1 MLRPVFYAQYGK
13 IKKIKKEGNLSMEES
28 LIAKTAQREKLTP
41 KQVKVVVEF
50 LQEGATVP
58 FIARYRKEA
67 TGRLDEVQIRQIQD
81 TYQKEAQLA
90 KRKEAVINLIDDEG
104 KLTGKLKE
112 ALLKAASLQEVEDLY
127 LPYKKKRQTKA
138 QKAKAAGLS
147 PLAMAIM
154 QQAEDIEFGRVQSD
168 LAQKTG
174 LKPADILDG
183 AKEIV
188 AEQVSDSAALRS
200 WLRKHIWR
208 VGVLS
213 SKVKKDAQDELA
225 VYQGYYDFSQ
235 KISRLAGHQILALNR
250 GEKQGILRISI
261 DNNDDFVLQYLGHIL
276 KVQNTGKL
284 SSQALVEAYTKAYKK
299 SVLPAVQREVRAE
312 LTQQASTEAINVFGE
327 NLYHLLMQTPL
338 KGKVV
343 LGFDPGL
350 RTGCKLAVVDKT
362 GKFLEKAI
370 INPHAKGDKARAEAK
385 KVLASLVKEYNVDII
400 AIGNGTASRESEQ
413 FVADLIKEANLA
425 CSYVIVSE
433 AGASVYSAS
442 EEARKEFGN
451 LQVEERSAISI
462 ARRLQDPLAELI
474 KIDPQSIGVGQYQH
488 DLPQKQLTEKLD
500 AVIETG
506 VNQVGVNLNTA
517 STALLT
523 HISGLNAT
531 IAQNIVAYRDEHGS
545 YQKRSQLKKVPRL
558 GPKAYE
564 QAAGF
569 LRIVDGDDIFD
580 NTDIHPESYAL
591 AKKILD
597 FVGLSKKDLG
607 TIKVKKTFDQYS
619 TAALAQ
625 KFASGEETVADIIKS
640 FEKPG
645 RDLRDNFQA
654 PLLRTDVLKMED
666 LKAGMKLQGTVR
678 NVVAFGAFVDIGVKH
693 DGLVHLSKMAH
704 KFVNNP
710 SEIVAVGD
718 IVDVWVESVDL
729 KRQRIQLTMLDPK

>member
-1 MLRPVFYAQYGK
+1 
-13 IKKIKKEGNLSMEES
+13 MEES

-147 PLAMAIM
+147 PLATAIM

-362 GKFLEKAI
+362 GKFLGKAI

>member
-147 PLAMAIM
+147 PLATAIM

-362 GKFLEKAI
+362 GKFLGKAI

>member
-28 LIAKTAQREKLTP
+28 LIAKTAQKEELTP

-147 PLAMAIM
+147 PLATAIM
-154 QQAEDIEFGRVQSD
+154 QQAEDVEFGRVQSD

-183 AKEIV
+183 AKDIV

-362 GKFLEKAI
+362 GKFLGKAI

-591 AKKILD
+591 SKKILD

>member
-1 MLRPVFYAQYGK
+1 
-13 IKKIKKEGNLSMEES
+13 MEES

-147 PLAMAIM
+147 PLATAIM

-327 NLYHLLMQTPL
+327 NLYHLLMQL
-338 KGKVV
+338 KNIT
-343 LGFDPGL
+343 LILSQLATGL
-350 RTGCKLAVVDKT
+350 LAVSP
-362 GKFLEKAI
+362 
-370 INPHAKGDKARAEAK
+370 N
-385 KVLASLVKEYNVDII
+385 
-400 AIGNGTASRESEQ
+400 
-413 FVADLIKEANLA
+413 NL
-425 CSYVIVSE
+425 
-433 AGASVYSAS
+433 
-442 EEARKEFGN
+442 
-451 LQVEERSAISI
+451 
-462 ARRLQDPLAELI
+462 
-474 KIDPQSIGVGQYQH
+474 
-488 DLPQKQLTEKLD
+488 LP
-500 AVIETG
+500 I
-506 VNQVGVNLNTA
+506 
-517 STALLT
+517 
-523 HISGLNAT
+523 
-531 IAQNIVAYRDEHGS
+531 
-545 YQKRSQLKKVPRL
+545 
-558 GPKAYE
+558 
-564 QAAGF
+564 
-569 LRIVDGDDIFD
+569 
-580 NTDIHPESYAL
+580 
-591 AKKILD
+591 
-597 FVGLSKKDLG
+597 
-607 TIKVKKTFDQYS
+607 
-619 TAALAQ
+619 
-625 KFASGEETVADIIKS
+625 
-640 FEKPG
+640 
-645 RDLRDNFQA
+645 
-654 PLLRTDVLKMED
+654 
-666 LKAGMKLQGTVR
+666 
-678 NVVAFGAFVDIGVKH
+678 
-693 DGLVHLSKMAH
+693 
-704 KFVNNP
+704 
-710 SEIVAVGD
+710 
-718 IVDVWVESVDL
+718 
-729 KRQRIQLTMLDPK
+729 

>member
-147 PLAMAIM
+147 PLATAIM

>member
-28 LIAKTAQREKLTP
+28 LIAKTAQKEKLTP

-147 PLAMAIM
+147 PLATAIM
-154 QQAEDIEFGRVQSD
+154 QQAEDVEFGRVQSD

-362 GKFLEKAI
+362 GKFLAKAI

-500 AVIETG
+500 AVIKTG

-718 IVDVWVESVDL
+718 IVDVWVESVDF

>member
-1 MLRPVFYAQYGK
+1 
-13 IKKIKKEGNLSMEES
+13 MEES